1 MPECHPV
8 NSIDDRTGNRITTA
22 AGYAARQIRG
32 GWKRHP
38 GVRSD
43 SELTRGERAAD
54 KMRNSMGSWGFVFG
68 ALAFLGVWMG
78 LNIIISRSGHKAF
91 DGYPFILLNLVLSC
105 VAALQGAILLI
116 AAKRSDQV
124 SSELAQHDYEADV
137 ASHELLKALNES
149 FVALSQQHE
158 AMHVQQTE
166 MRAQLAEM
174 AGLLSGSAAPTNA
187 STSTTSTAS
196 AETTEQTEAPGQ

>member
-8 NSIDDRTGNRITTA
+8 NPFDDRTGKRITTA
-22 AGYAARQIRG
+22 AGNAARQIRG

-54 KMRNSMGSWGFVFG
+54 KMRNGMGSWGFVFG

-124 SSELAQHDYEADV
+124 SSELAQHDYEADI
-137 ASHELLKALNES
+137 ASHELLKALKES

-166 MRAQLAEM
+166 MHARMVEM
-174 AGLLSGSAAPTNA
+174 AAMLSGGATASTTTDSTSAALATPTDAA
-187 STSTTSTAS
+187 S
-196 AETTEQTEAPGQ
+196 E